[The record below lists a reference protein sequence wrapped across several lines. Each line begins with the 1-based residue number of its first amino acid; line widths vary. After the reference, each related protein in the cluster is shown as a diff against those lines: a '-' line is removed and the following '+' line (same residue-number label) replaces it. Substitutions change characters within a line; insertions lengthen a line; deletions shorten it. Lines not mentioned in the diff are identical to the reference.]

1 MVMFR
6 VLVLT
11 AIGFSLVGCATRS
24 LELSENDKGAFYDLP
39 KDKKL
44 ATIYLTCGKNANNGN
59 YDSPLMISENAACVY
74 KINGKPYS
82 QIFKGE
88 VGRVDI
94 PAGNF
99 TLNNSFDRDAS
110 KTLEV
115 KEGEKILLVTDE
127 NFLTAN
133 NGAAFGL
140 LGVVVA
146 AVIKANSPPEK
157 ELHNP
162 LTIYKNEFMNKISMK
177 KPVKVFV
184 VEDK

>member
-1 MVMFR
+1 MSIFR
-6 VLVLT
+6 ILLVSFICLSL
-11 AIGFSLVGCATRS
+11 IGCVTPSLD
-24 LELSENDKGAFYDLP
+24 LSENDKGAFYDPP

-44 ATIYLTCGKNANNGN
+44 ATIYLTCGKYARNGD
-59 YDSPLMISENAACVY
+59 YDSLLMISENASCGY

-82 QIFKGE
+82 QILKNE

-99 TLNNSFDRDAS
+99 TLNNSVDRDAS

-127 NFLTAN
+127 NFLTADN
-133 NGAAFGL
+133 PGAFGGL
-140 LGVVVA
+140 VGALVA
-146 AVIKANSPPEK
+146 ANNPPVK

-177 KPVKVFV
+177 EPVKVFV
-184 VEDK
+184 LEDK